1 VYLFIIPDMN
11 ATKKHGRLVKQGTM
25 NKGVVHVPKRKGTVT
40 EVNTQSQMKG
50 SVGEVRSWKAEK
62 TDAVEMEGEG
72 NYSFSM
78 WLYSPN
84 RTLASSLRFLN
95 HKELDTR

>member
-1 VYLFIIPDMN
+1 MN

-25 NKGVVHVPKRKGTVT
+25 NKGVVHVPKRKGTAT

-72 NYSFSM
+72 NYIFFNMALQPKSGLGLLFEVS
-78 WLYSPN
+78 
-84 RTLASSLRFLN
+84 
-95 HKELDTR
+95 